1 MQSAMTIE
9 LETEDGT
16 ITIDEAVLA
25 SITDTE
31 LRLFRISRQELHRV
45 FAEGIEL
52 MRSMRPSESARPC
65 AIKTLDGRWVVHL
78 TCHSALSDP
87 LLAGPIAGDA

>member
-1 MQSAMTIE
+1 MTIE

-16 ITIDEAVLA
+16 ITFDEAAVA
-25 SITDTE
+25 SITDAE

-52 MRSMRPSESARPC
+52 MRRSTPSAERVRPC

-78 TCHSALSDP
+78 TAATPCSC
-87 LLAGPIAGDA
+87 GDDLNDSRPKDE